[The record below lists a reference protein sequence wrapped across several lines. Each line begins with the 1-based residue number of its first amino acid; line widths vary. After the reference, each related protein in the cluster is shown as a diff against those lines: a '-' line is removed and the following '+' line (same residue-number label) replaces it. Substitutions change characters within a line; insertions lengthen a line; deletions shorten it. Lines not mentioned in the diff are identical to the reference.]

1 MDMLTDGESIKKT
14 PSNIQ
19 KKLPIAY
26 LPTLPQILF
35 PNNYELLPT
44 ATEVFELE
52 FAYYESKT
60 LDKSDLIKRS
70 AYFKSIDGVETLHSR
85 ICKETNKAL
94 FENRSK
100 STISYF
106 MNGIY
111 STGYATH
118 GLFPY
123 RGKFHPQL
131 IKALMNI
138 IGIKE
143 REAVLDPMCGS
154 GTLNVEAA
162 LVGINS
168 IGIDKN
174 PFACFM
180 SKVKLESLDL
190 DLELMDKMSKN
201 PNEIVDKLLATN
213 QVPDEILSSDDE
225 ENKVKRLF
233 LLAFLDAMGYAR
245 RTTKSIKYLFP
256 QVLNRYIKQVK
267 SFLLTSQK
275 LNLELGNGRIEFGD
289 ARDLS
294 MIKDSSVDAVITS
307 PPYSFA
313 IDYAE
318 NDRPQ
323 LEYLG
328 FDVDKLKNEM
338 IGLYGKGRKGKL
350 KRYFDDMNQVMSEI
364 SRVLKPGKYAVI
376 IIGSNDIQTGG
387 IRLENRIKEF
397 GMMKGLNLIKEIRKP
412 IKGIRNTMHEEF
424 VLILRKEA

>member
-1 MDMLTDGESIKKT
+1 MVTKSKSNRLSVFNL
-14 PSNIQ
+14 PSVSRM
-19 KKLPIAY
+19 
-26 LPTLPQILF
+26 LF
-35 PNNYELLPT
+35 PNGIKLLLT
-44 ATEVFELE
+44 VTEIFELE

-60 LDKSDLIKRS
+60 LSKEELIKRG
-70 AYFKSIDGVETLHSR
+70 AYFESIDGIETFHSK
-85 ICKETNKAL
+85 ICKETSKAL
-94 FENRSK
+94 FENCSK

-106 MNGIY
+106 MNGVY

-123 RGKFHPQL
+123 RGKFHPQM

-138 IGIKE
+138 MGIKE
-143 REAVLDPMCGS
+143 GETVLDPMCGS
-154 GTLNVEAA
+154 GTLNVEAS
-162 LVGINS
+162 LIGVNS

-180 SKVKLESLDL
+180 SKVKLESLSL
-190 DLELMDKMSKN
+190 SLELLDEALKN
-201 PNEIVDKLLATN
+201 PKEIINEFLKTKQVKEKLLLA
-213 QVPDEILSSDDE
+213 EDE
-225 ENKVKRLF
+225 ESKIKRLF

-245 RTTKSIKYLFP
+245 RTTKSITLLFP
-256 QVLNRYIKQVK
+256 QVLSRYIKQVR
-267 SFLLTSQK
+267 SFLIISRK
-275 LNLELGNGRIEFGD
+275 LNLKLGKGKIEFGD

-294 MIKDSSVDAVITS
+294 MIRDASIDCVITS

-328 FDVDKLKNEM
+328 FDVDTLKNEM
-338 IGLYGKGRKGKL
+338 IGLNGKSRKEKL
-350 KRYFDDMNQVMSEI
+350 QKYFEDMNRVMSEI
-364 SRVLKPGKYAVI
+364 SRVLKAGKYAVI

-387 IRLENRIKEF
+387 IRLENKIKEF
-397 GMMKGLNLIKEIRKP
+397 GILHGLDLVREIRKP

-424 VLILRKEA
+424 VLIFRKEV

>member
-1 MDMLTDGESIKKT
+1 MVTKT
-14 PSNIQ
+14 TSKGLSVLNLPSVS
-19 KKLPIAY
+19 KM
-26 LPTLPQILF
+26 LF
-35 PNNYELLPT
+35 PNGFELLPT
-44 ATEVFELE
+44 VTEIFELE

-60 LDKSDLIKRS
+60 LSKEGLIRRG
-70 AYFKSIDGVETLHSR
+70 AYFESINGIETVHSK
-85 ICKETNKAL
+85 ICKETSKAL

-123 RGKFHPQL
+123 RGKFHPQV

-138 IGIKE
+138 LNIKE
-143 REAVLDPMCGS
+143 GETVLDPMCGS

-162 LVGINS
+162 LIGINS

-180 SKVKLESLDL
+180 SKVKLESLSL
-190 DLELMDKMSKN
+190 SLELL
-201 PNEIVDKLLATN
+201 NEALKEPKEIINEFLKTKRVKEELLFA
-213 QVPDEILSSDDE
+213 EDE
-225 ENKVKRLF
+225 ESKIKRLF

-245 RTTKSIKYLFP
+245 RTTKSIKQLFP
-256 QVLNRYIKQVK
+256 QVLSRYVKQVK
-267 SFLLTSQK
+267 SFLIAFK
-275 LNLELGNGRIEFGD
+275 ELNLKLGEGKIEFGD
-289 ARDLS
+289 ARNLS
-294 MIKDSSVDAVITS
+294 MIRDASVYGIITS

-328 FDVDKLKNEM
+328 FDVDTLKNEM
-338 IGLYGKGRKGKL
+338 IGLNGESRKEKL
-350 KRYFDDMNQVMSEI
+350 QKYFDNMNRVMSEI
-364 SRVLKPGKYAVI
+364 SRVLKLGKYAVI

-387 IRLENRIKEF
+387 IRLESKIKEF
-397 GMMKGLNLIKEIRKP
+397 GILHGLNLIREIRKP

-424 VLILRKEA
+424 VLIFRKGG

>member
-1 MDMLTDGESIKKT
+1 MTNKNTPNGLPVLNLSSIPKM
-14 PSNIQ
+14 
-19 KKLPIAY
+19 
-26 LPTLPQILF
+26 LF
-35 PNNYELLPT
+35 PNGFELLPT
-44 ATEVFELE
+44 VTEIFELE

-60 LDKSDLIKRS
+60 LTKEELIKRG
-70 AYFKSIDGVETLHSR
+70 AYFESIDGIETVHSK
-85 ICKETNKAL
+85 ICKETSKAL
-94 FENRSK
+94 FENRSR
-100 STISYF
+100 STVSYF
-106 MNGIY
+106 VNGVY

-123 RGKFHPQL
+123 RGKFHPQM

-138 IGIKE
+138 MGIKE
-143 REAVLDPMCGS
+143 GETVLDPMCGS

-162 LVGINS
+162 LIGINS

-180 SKVKLESLDL
+180 SKVKLESLNL
-190 DLELMDKMSKN
+190 CLELLNDLSKD
-201 PNEIVDKLLATN
+201 PKEKLNEFLKTKL
-213 QVPDEILSSDDE
+213 VKDELLFADDE
-225 ENKVKRLF
+225 ETKVKRLF

-245 RTTKSIKYLFP
+245 RTTKSINQLFP
-256 QVLNRYIKQVK
+256 QVLSRYIKQVK
-267 SFLLTSQK
+267 SFLIVSRR
-275 LNLELGNGRIEFGD
+275 LNLKLGEGNIDVGD

-294 MIKDSSVDAVITS
+294 MIKDASVDGVITS

-328 FDVDKLKNEM
+328 LNVDTLKNEM
-338 IGLYGKGRKGKL
+338 IGLTGKSRKEKL
-350 KRYFDDMNQVMSEI
+350 QKYFEDMNNVMSEI
-364 SRVLKPGKYAVI
+364 SRVLKLGKFAVI

-387 IRLENRIKEF
+387 IRLENKIKEF
-397 GMMKGLNLIKEIRKP
+397 GSMHGLNLVREIRKP

-424 VLILRKEA
+424 VLIFRKEV

>member
-1 MDMLTDGESIKKT
+1 MNKTLNTLHLPSITKM
-14 PSNIQ
+14 
-19 KKLPIAY
+19 
-26 LPTLPQILF
+26 LF
-35 PNNYELLPT
+35 PNGLELLPT
-44 ATEVFELE
+44 VTEVFELE
-52 FAYYESKT
+52 FAFYECKILSEEQ
-60 LDKSDLIKRS
+60 LIKRG
-70 AYFKSIDGVETLHSR
+70 AYFKSVNGIETFHSK
-85 ICKETNKAL
+85 ICKETSKAL

-100 STISYF
+100 STVSYF
-106 MNGIY
+106 MNGLY

-123 RGKFHPQL
+123 RGKFHPQM

-138 IGIKE
+138 LGIKE
-143 REAVLDPMCGS
+143 GETVLDPMCGS

-162 LVGINS
+162 LIGINS

-180 SKVKLESLDL
+180 SKVKLESLNLCLGLLNDL
-190 DLELMDKMSKN
+190 SKS
-201 PNEIVDKLLATN
+201 PKEILNEFLKTKLLK
-213 QVPDEILSSDDE
+213 DELLFADDE
-225 ENKVKRLF
+225 ETKVKRLF

-245 RTTKSIKYLFP
+245 RTTKSINQLFP
-256 QVLNRYIKQVK
+256 QVLSRYIKQVK
-267 SFLLTSQK
+267 SFLIVSK
-275 LNLELGNGRIEFGD
+275 RLNLKLGEGNIEVGD

-294 MIKDSSVDAVITS
+294 RIKDASVDGVITS

-338 IGLYGKGRKGKL
+338 IGLNGKSRKEKL
-350 KRYFDDMNQVMSEI
+350 QKYFDDMRKVMSEI
-364 SRVLKPGKYAVI
+364 SRVLKAGKYAVI

-387 IRLENRIKEF
+387 IRLENKIKEF
-397 GMMKGLNLIKEIRKP
+397 GTIYRLNLVREIRKP

-424 VLILRKEA
+424 VLIFRKEG